1 MPKIDEQ
8 RPFLAVNIAV
18 LTVSDT
24 RNEASDKSGQT
35 LIDLLTAGYIEAFRR
50 PDGAIAYRTT
60 PEGRKELGRREGR
73 S

>member
-1 MPKIDEQ
+1 MTNGEHDVPVADAIGD
-8 RPFLAVNIAV
+8 LARRHPDA
-18 LTVSDT
+18 T
-24 RNEASDKSGQT
+24 GQT

>member
-1 MPKIDEQ
+1 MTNGEHDVPVADAIGD
-8 RPFLAVNIAV
+8 LARRHP
-18 LTVSDT
+18 DT
-24 RNEASDKSGQT
+24 TGQT

-73 S
+73 P